1 MQYTANKPYNSVLII
16 QPSGLRYRLQEDHVF
31 KEIRYTQV
39 TGVKIKKDF
48 FLLLMGYIIAPLQ
61 LLFFIYLSYDQGLSW
76 PIGIELIFWGGY
88 LCSYFFIPINF
99 TVVIKRG
106 SLASDVFMTPRLSQA
121 KAIKK
126 EIESHL

>member
-48 FLLLMGYIIAPLQ
+48 FFNGVYYCSTAITFFHLPQ
-61 LLFFIYLSYDQGLSW
+61 LRSRFIM
-76 PIGIELIFWGGY
+76 
-88 LCSYFFIPINF
+88 
-99 TVVIKRG
+99 
-106 SLASDVFMTPRLSQA
+106 A
-121 KAIKK
+121 
-126 EIESHL
+126 